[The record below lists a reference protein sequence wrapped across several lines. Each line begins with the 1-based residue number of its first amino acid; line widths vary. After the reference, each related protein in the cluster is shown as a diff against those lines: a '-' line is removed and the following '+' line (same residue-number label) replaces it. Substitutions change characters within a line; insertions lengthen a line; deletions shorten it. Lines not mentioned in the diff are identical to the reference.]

1 MKLVEL
7 INYLMNPKLLVG
19 LYQEQGLNKQSE
31 ALLIYMQETLSLESS
46 IVIFEIEETNDD
58 LVFEKEGIQYVQLF
72 PVDYAI
78 ALIDFD
84 LELKGKGYSN
94 LKIAQMLL
102 EYRKKDA

>member
-46 IVIFEIEETNDD
+46 IVIFEIEETDDD

-78 ALIDFD
+78 TLIDFD
-84 LELKGKGYSN
+84 LELKDKGYSN